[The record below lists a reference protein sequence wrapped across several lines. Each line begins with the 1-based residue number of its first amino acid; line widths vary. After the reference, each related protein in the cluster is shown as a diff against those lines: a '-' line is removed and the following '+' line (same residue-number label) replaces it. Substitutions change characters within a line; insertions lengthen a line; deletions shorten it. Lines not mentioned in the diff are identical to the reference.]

1 MERDFSRFSIRNV
14 FFFMILE
21 GPTVRYFNHITI
33 CLAIIV
39 LRNGLVLGKEQEIN
53 IGNVFSCF
61 WSSYSTRYFIDQS
74 RRR

>member
-39 LRNGLVLGKEQEIN
+39 LRNGLVLGKEQELI
-53 IGNVFSCF
+53 
-61 WSSYSTRYFIDQS
+61 
-74 RRR
+74 

>member
-14 FFFMILE
+14 FSFMILE

-39 LRNGLVLGKEQEIN
+39 LRNGLVLGKEHELI
-53 IGNVFSCF
+53 
-61 WSSYSTRYFIDQS
+61 
-74 RRR
+74 

>member
-1 MERDFSRFSIRNV
+1 MDQAVIILRSGPRIWTRLRRMELDFSRFSIRNV

-39 LRNGLVLGKEQEIN
+39 LRNGLVLGKEHELI
-53 IGNVFSCF
+53 
-61 WSSYSTRYFIDQS
+61 
-74 RRR
+74 